1 MLQQNCVV
9 NYKHQTNKLSDSL
22 SIMEKFLMLK
32 LDKQLENALMRA
44 ILMYFYRKDL
54 LTKRELIIIQKD
66 LGLSDNQL
74 DIITHKSD
82 VYV

>member
-1 MLQQNCVV
+1 
-9 NYKHQTNKLSDSL
+9 
-22 SIMEKFLMLK
+22 MLK

>member
-22 SIMEKFLMLK
+22 SVMEKFLMLK

>member
-1 MLQQNCVV
+1 
-9 NYKHQTNKLSDSL
+9 
-22 SIMEKFLMLK
+22 MEKFLMLK

-74 DIITHKSD
+74 DIITHTSD